1 MDLFAEIYDLV
12 LDALGSMQSE
22 NILPKN
28 IDFKNVTVEL
38 PRDSLH
44 GDMSTNAAM
53 VLAKQ
58 ANLKPREIAEILIEK
73 LKSDT
78 RISTIEVAGPGF
90 LNLTLKKAIWL
101 DLIPQIIRLKSDFGK
116 SLIGGNKKV
125 NIEFVSANPTGPL
138 HVGHTRGAVFGDA
151 LANLLDFAGYDVTR
165 EYYIND
171 SGQQII
177 NLAKSVYFRYLELLN
192 KDKILFTD
200 DMYPGEYLIPVA
212 QIIINKYGDRFIG
225 AEDSEWIEIFKK
237 ISIDCMMNLIKKD
250 LLSINISHDVFTSE
264 NSLKLNGY
272 IDKVVNILD
281 KNNMIYEGVLEAP
294 KGLKKED
301 WESRP
306 QLLFKSTLHGDD
318 TDRPLKKSDNS
329 WTYFAADAAYHYE
342 KYIRKF
348 TSIINI
354 WGADHGGYVKR
365 IEGIVKSIS
374 ESSIKFNVKLCQLV
388 NLSDNGK
395 PVKMSKRAGNF
406 ITMKSVVNSVGAD
419 VLRFIMLTRKN
430 DAPLDFDMLKV
441 KEQSKDN
448 PVYYVQY
455 ANIRINSL
463 YKKAI
468 NIGIDLN
475 SDLKNINFS
484 LLKEPSELSL
494 IKIISKWPRQVELAA
509 IANEPH
515 RITFYLN
522 DLASAF
528 HYSWSLG
535 NTKSELRYFVEGD
548 INLTLARLSLAKV
561 VKIILFSGL
570 SIIGVKSVEDLSI
583 EQRKNNV

>member
-1 MDLFAEIYDLV
+1 MNIFEDIRKIIINVAISIGVKDN
-12 LDALGSMQSE
+12 
-22 NILPKN
+22 NILNKITAEPPK
-28 IDFKNVTVEL
+28 D
-38 PRDSLH
+38 DSH
-44 GDMSTNAAM
+44 GDIATNIA
-53 VLAKQ
+53 LLSSKF
-58 ANLKPREIAEILIEK
+58 LKKNPKEIAIDIVAIIIKNKFINEAKI
-73 LKSDT
+73 
-78 RISTIEVAGPGF
+78 AGPGF
-90 LNLTLKKAIWL
+90 INLSLDKAIFYKCCQNV
-101 DLIPQIIRLKSDFGK
+101 LIHKYQYGK
-116 SLIGGNKKV
+116 SNYGKLEKV
-125 NIEFVSANPTGPL
+125 NIEYVSANPTGPM
-138 HVGHTRGAVFGDA
+138 HIGHARGAVFGDS
-151 LANLLDFAGYDVTR
+151 LANLLEYVGYDITR

-192 KDKILFTD
+192 KDKILFTE

-212 QIIINKYGDRFIG
+212 QIIIKKYGDKFLKV
-225 AEDSEWIEIFKK
+225 EESEWIEIFKK
-237 ISIDCMMNLIKKD
+237 ISIDCMMNLIKED

-264 NSLKLNGY
+264 NSLKSNGY

-281 KNNMIYEGVLEAP
+281 NNNMIYEGVLEAP

-318 TDRPLKKSDNS
+318 LDRPLKKSDNS

-430 DAPLDFDMLKV
+430 DAPLDFDILKV

-475 SDLKNINFS
+475 SDLEDINFS
-484 LLKEPSELSL
+484 LLKESSELNL

>member
-1 MDLFAEIYDLV
+1 MNIFEDIREVIINVAISIGVEDINLLSKITAEP
-12 LDALGSMQSE
+12 
-22 NILPKN
+22 PK
-28 IDFKNVTVEL
+28 DE
-38 PRDSLH
+38 SY
-44 GDMSTNAAM
+44 GDISTNIA
-53 VLAKQ
+53 LLSSKF
-58 ANLKPREIAEILIEK
+58 LKKNPKEIAMDVVVLIK
-73 LKSDT
+73 KNKFINDAK
-78 RISTIEVAGPGF
+78 IAGPGF
-90 LNLTLKKAIWL
+90 INLYLDKAIFYECCKNVL
-101 DLIPQIIRLKSDFGK
+101 TYKYEYGK
-116 SLIGGNKKV
+116 SNYGNSEKV
-125 NIEFVSANPTGPL
+125 NIEYVSANPTGPM
-138 HVGHTRGAVFGDA
+138 HIGHARGAVFGDS
-151 LANLLDFAGYDVTR
+151 LANLLEYVGYDITR

-177 NLAKSVYFRYLELLN
+177 NLAKSVYLRYLELLN
-192 KDKILFTD
+192 NKKILFTG

-212 QIIINKYGDRFIG
+212 QDIINNYGEKFIE
-225 AEDSEWIEIFKK
+225 AEENEWLETFKK
-237 ISIDCMMNLIKKD
+237 ISINSMMNLIRED

-264 NSLKLNGY
+264 NFLKSNGY
-272 IDKVVNILD
+272 IEKVVNILD
-281 KNNMIYEGVLEAP
+281 KNNMIYEGVLDPP
-294 KGLKKED
+294 KGLKKKD

-306 QLLFKSTLHGDD
+306 QLLFKSTSYGDD
-318 TDRPLKKSDNS
+318 LDRPLKKSDNS

-342 KYIRKF
+342 KYLRKF
-348 TSIINI
+348 SSIINV

-365 IEGIVKSIS
+365 IEGIIKSFS
-374 ESSIKFNVKLCQLV
+374 QSNIKFDVKLCQLV
-388 NLSDNGK
+388 NLSNDGK

-406 ITMKSVVNSVGAD
+406 ITMKSVVDSVGAD

-468 NIGIDLN
+468 NLGIDLN
-475 SDLKNINFS
+475 NNTDNIDFS
-484 LLKEPSELSL
+484 LLSKPSELSL
-494 IKIISKWPRQVELAA
+494 IKIISKWPRQVEAAA
-509 IANEPH
+509 ISNEPH

-535 NTKSELRYFVEGD
+535 NTTPDLRYIIED
-548 INLTLARLSLAKV
+548 DLKLTQARLSLAKI

-570 SIIGVKSVEDLSI
+570 SIIGVKSVEAAPEEPRAI
-583 EQRKNNV
+583 NV

>member
-1 MDLFAEIYDLV
+1 MNIFEDIRKIIINVAISIGVKDN
-12 LDALGSMQSE
+12 
-22 NILPKN
+22 NILNKITAEPPK
-28 IDFKNVTVEL
+28 D
-38 PRDSLH
+38 DSH
-44 GDMSTNAAM
+44 GDIATNIA
-53 VLAKQ
+53 LLSSKF
-58 ANLKPREIAEILIEK
+58 LKKNPKEIAIDIVAIIINNKFINEAKI
-73 LKSDT
+73 
-78 RISTIEVAGPGF
+78 AGPGF
-90 LNLTLKKAIWL
+90 INLSLDKAIFYKCCQNV
-101 DLIPQIIRLKSDFGK
+101 LIHKYQYGK
-116 SLIGGNKKV
+116 SNYGKLEKV
-125 NIEFVSANPTGPL
+125 NIEYVSANPTGPM
-138 HVGHTRGAVFGDA
+138 HIGHARGAVFGDS
-151 LANLLDFAGYDVTR
+151 LANLLEYVGYDITR

-192 KDKILFTD
+192 EDKILFTD

-212 QIIINKYGDRFIG
+212 QIIIKKYGDKFLKV
-225 AEDSEWIEIFKK
+225 EESEWIEIFKK
-237 ISIDCMMNLIKKD
+237 ISIDCMMNLIKED

-264 NSLKLNGY
+264 NSLKSNGY

-281 KNNMIYEGVLEAP
+281 NNNMIYEGVLEAP

-318 TDRPLKKSDNS
+318 LDRPLKKSDNS

-475 SDLKNINFS
+475 SDLEDINFS
-484 LLKEPSELSL
+484 LLKESSELNL

>member
-1 MDLFAEIYDLV
+1 MNIFEDIRKIIINVAISIGVKDN
-12 LDALGSMQSE
+12 
-22 NILPKN
+22 NILNKITAEPPK
-28 IDFKNVTVEL
+28 D
-38 PRDSLH
+38 DSH
-44 GDMSTNAAM
+44 GDIATNIA
-53 VLAKQ
+53 LLSSKF
-58 ANLKPREIAEILIEK
+58 LKKNPKEIAIDIVAIIIKNKFINEAKI
-73 LKSDT
+73 
-78 RISTIEVAGPGF
+78 AGPGF
-90 LNLTLKKAIWL
+90 INLSLDKAIFYKCCQNV
-101 DLIPQIIRLKSDFGK
+101 LIHKYQYGK
-116 SLIGGNKKV
+116 SNYGKLEKV
-125 NIEFVSANPTGPL
+125 NIEYVSANPTGPM
-138 HVGHTRGAVFGDA
+138 HIGHARGAVFGDS
-151 LANLLDFAGYDVTR
+151 LANLLEYVGYDITR

-192 KDKILFTD
+192 KDKILFTE

-212 QIIINKYGDRFIG
+212 QIIIKKYGDKFLKV
-225 AEDSEWIEIFKK
+225 EESEWIEIFKK
-237 ISIDCMMNLIKKD
+237 ISIDCMMNLIKED

-264 NSLKLNGY
+264 NSLKSNGY

-281 KNNMIYEGVLEAP
+281 NNNMIYEGVLEAP

-318 TDRPLKKSDNS
+318 LDRPLKKSDNS

-475 SDLKNINFS
+475 SDLEDINFS
-484 LLKEPSELSL
+484 LLKESSELNL

>member
-1 MDLFAEIYDLV
+1 MNIFEDIREIIINVAISIGIKDT
-12 LDALGSMQSE
+12 
-22 NILPKN
+22 NILNKITAEPPK
-28 IDFKNVTVEL
+28 D
-38 PRDSLH
+38 DSH
-44 GDMSTNAAM
+44 GDIATNIA
-53 VLAKQ
+53 LLSSKFFKKNPQ
-58 ANLKPREIAEILIEK
+58 EIAIDIVAIIVKNKFINEAKI
-73 LKSDT
+73 
-78 RISTIEVAGPGF
+78 AGPGF
-90 LNLTLKKAIWL
+90 INLSLDKAIFYKCCQNV
-101 DLIPQIIRLKSDFGK
+101 LIHKYEYGK
-116 SLIGGNKKV
+116 SNYGKLEKV
-125 NIEFVSANPTGPL
+125 NIEYVSANPTGPM
-138 HVGHTRGAVFGDA
+138 HIGHARGAVFGDS
-151 LANLLDFAGYDVTR
+151 LANLLEYVGYDITR

-212 QIIINKYGDRFIG
+212 QIIINKHGEKFIG
-225 AEDSEWIEIFKK
+225 AEENEWIEIFKK
-237 ISIDCMMNLIKKD
+237 ISIDCMMNLIKED

-264 NSLKLNGY
+264 NSIKSNGY

-281 KNNMIYEGVLEAP
+281 NNNMIYEGVLEAP

-318 TDRPLKKSDNS
+318 LDRPLKKSDNS

-342 KYIRKF
+342 KYLRKF

-365 IEGIVKSIS
+365 IEGIIKSIS

-406 ITMKSVVNSVGAD
+406 ITMKSVVNSVAAD

-475 SDLKNINFS
+475 SDLEDINFS
-484 LLKEPSELSL
+484 LLKEPSELNL

>member
-1 MDLFAEIYDLV
+1 MNIFEDIRKIIVNVAISIGVKDN
-12 LDALGSMQSE
+12 
-22 NILPKN
+22 NILNKITAEPPK
-28 IDFKNVTVEL
+28 D
-38 PRDSLH
+38 DSH
-44 GDMSTNAAM
+44 GDIATNIA
-53 VLAKQ
+53 LLSSKF
-58 ANLKPREIAEILIEK
+58 LKKNPKEIAIDIVAIIINNKFINEAKI
-73 LKSDT
+73 
-78 RISTIEVAGPGF
+78 AGPGF
-90 LNLTLKKAIWL
+90 INLSLDKAIFYKCCQNV
-101 DLIPQIIRLKSDFGK
+101 LIHKYQYGK
-116 SLIGGNKKV
+116 SNYGKLEKV
-125 NIEFVSANPTGPL
+125 NIEYVSANPTGPM
-138 HVGHTRGAVFGDA
+138 HIGHARGAVFGDS
-151 LANLLDFAGYDVTR
+151 LANLLEYVGYDITR

-192 KDKILFTD
+192 EDKILFTD

-212 QIIINKYGDRFIG
+212 QIIIKKYGDKFLKV
-225 AEDSEWIEIFKK
+225 EESEWIEIFKK
-237 ISIDCMMNLIKKD
+237 ISIDCMMNLIKED

-264 NSLKLNGY
+264 NSLKSNGY

-281 KNNMIYEGVLEAP
+281 NNNMIYEGVLEAP

-318 TDRPLKKSDNS
+318 LDRPLKKSDNS

-475 SDLKNINFS
+475 SDLEDINFS
-484 LLKEPSELSL
+484 LLKESSELNL

>member
-1 MDLFAEIYDLV
+1 MNIFEDIREVIINVAISIGVEDI
-12 LDALGSMQSE
+12 
-22 NILPKN
+22 NILNKITAEPPKEESYGDIATN
-28 IDFKNVTVEL
+28 IALLSSKVLKKN
-38 PRDSLH
+38 P
-44 GDMSTNAAM
+44 
-53 VLAKQ
+53 K
-58 ANLKPREIAEILIEK
+58 EIAMDIVVLIKKNKFINEAK
-73 LKSDT
+73 
-78 RISTIEVAGPGF
+78 IAGPGF
-90 LNLTLKKAIWL
+90 INLYLDKAIFYECCQYVL
-101 DLIPQIIRLKSDFGK
+101 THKYKYGK
-116 SLIGGNKKV
+116 SNYGNSEKV
-125 NIEFVSANPTGPL
+125 NIEYVSANPTGPM
-138 HVGHTRGAVFGDA
+138 HIGHARGAVFGDS
-151 LANLLDFAGYDVTR
+151 LANLLEYVGYDITR

-177 NLAKSVYFRYLELLN
+177 NLAKSVYIRYLELLN
-192 KDKILFTD
+192 NKKIPFTI

-212 QIIINKYGDRFIG
+212 QNIINRYGDKFIE
-225 AEDSEWIEIFKK
+225 ADENVWLEVFKK
-237 ISIDCMMNLIKKD
+237 NSISAMMKLIRED

-264 NSLKLNGY
+264 NFLKTNGY
-272 IDKVVNILD
+272 IEKVVNILD
-281 KNNMIYEGVLEAP
+281 KNNMIYEGVLDPP

-306 QLLFKSTLHGDD
+306 QLLFKSTSYGDD
-318 TDRPLKKSDNS
+318 LDRPLKKADNS

-342 KYIRKF
+342 KYLRKF
-348 TSIINI
+348 SSIINI

-365 IEGIVKSIS
+365 IEGIIKSFS
-374 ESSIKFNVKLCQLV
+374 QSNIKFDVKLCQLV
-388 NLSDNGK
+388 NLSNDGK

-430 DAPLDFDMLKV
+430 DASLDFDMLKV
-441 KEQSKDN
+441 KEHSKDN

-468 NIGIDLN
+468 KIGIDLN
-475 SDLKNINFS
+475 INTLNVDFS
-484 LLKEPSELSL
+484 LLSNPSELIL
-494 IKIISKWPRQVELAA
+494 IKMISKWPRQVEAAA

-535 NTKSELRYFVEGD
+535 NTKSELRYIIETD
-548 INLTLARLSLAKV
+548 INLTIARLSLAKI

-570 SIIGVKSVEDLSI
+570 SIIGVKSVEDLSLEKI
-583 EQRKNNV
+583 LTNV

>member
-1 MDLFAEIYDLV
+1 MNIFEDIREIIINVAISIGIKDT
-12 LDALGSMQSE
+12 
-22 NILPKN
+22 NILNKITAEPPKDDSNGDIATN
-28 IDFKNVTVEL
+28 IALLSSKFLKKN
-38 PRDSLH
+38 P
-44 GDMSTNAAM
+44 
-53 VLAKQ
+53 K
-58 ANLKPREIAEILIEK
+58 EIAIDVVAIIIKNKFINEAKI
-73 LKSDT
+73 
-78 RISTIEVAGPGF
+78 AGPGF
-90 LNLTLKKAIWL
+90 INLSLDQAIFYKCCQNV
-101 DLIPQIIRLKSDFGK
+101 LIHKHEYGK
-116 SLIGGNKKV
+116 SNYGKLEKV
-125 NIEFVSANPTGPL
+125 NIEYVSANPTGPM
-138 HVGHTRGAVFGDA
+138 HIGHARGAVFGDS
-151 LANLLDFAGYDVTR
+151 LANLLEYVGYDITR

-177 NLAKSVYFRYLELLN
+177 NLARSVYFRYLELLN

-306 QLLFKSTLHGDD
+306 QLLFKSTLYGDD

-342 KYIRKF
+342 KYLRKF

-365 IEGIVKSIS
+365 IEGIIKSIS

-570 SIIGVKSVEDLSI
+570 SIIGVKSVEGSPI

>member
-1 MDLFAEIYDLV
+1 MNIFEDIRKIIINVAISIGVKDN
-12 LDALGSMQSE
+12 
-22 NILPKN
+22 NILNKITAEPPK
-28 IDFKNVTVEL
+28 D
-38 PRDSLH
+38 DSH
-44 GDMSTNAAM
+44 GDIATNIA
-53 VLAKQ
+53 LLSSKF
-58 ANLKPREIAEILIEK
+58 LKKNPKEIAIDIVAIIINNKFINEAKI
-73 LKSDT
+73 
-78 RISTIEVAGPGF
+78 AGPGF
-90 LNLTLKKAIWL
+90 INLSLDKAIFYKCCQNV
-101 DLIPQIIRLKSDFGK
+101 LIHKYQYGK
-116 SLIGGNKKV
+116 SNYGKLEKV
-125 NIEFVSANPTGPL
+125 NIEYVSANPTGPM
-138 HVGHTRGAVFGDA
+138 HIGHARGAVFGDS
-151 LANLLDFAGYDVTR
+151 LANLLEYVGYDITR

-212 QIIINKYGDRFIG
+212 QIIIKKYGDKFLKV
-225 AEDSEWIEIFKK
+225 EESEWIEIFKK
-237 ISIDCMMNLIKKD
+237 ISIDCMMNLIKED

-264 NSLKLNGY
+264 NSLKSNGY

-281 KNNMIYEGVLEAP
+281 NNNMIYEGVLEAP

-318 TDRPLKKSDNS
+318 LDRPLKKSDNS

-475 SDLKNINFS
+475 SDLEDINFS
-484 LLKEPSELSL
+484 LLKESSELNL

>member
-1 MDLFAEIYDLV
+1 MNIFEDIREIIINVAISIGIKDT
-12 LDALGSMQSE
+12 
-22 NILPKN
+22 NILNKITAEPPKDDSNGDIATN
-28 IDFKNVTVEL
+28 IALLSSKFLKKN
-38 PRDSLH
+38 P
-44 GDMSTNAAM
+44 
-53 VLAKQ
+53 K
-58 ANLKPREIAEILIEK
+58 EIAIDIVAIIIKNKFINEAKI
-73 LKSDT
+73 
-78 RISTIEVAGPGF
+78 AGPGF
-90 LNLTLKKAIWL
+90 INLSLDKAIFYKCCQNV
-101 DLIPQIIRLKSDFGK
+101 LIHKYEYGK
-116 SLIGGNKKV
+116 SNYGKLEKV
-125 NIEFVSANPTGPL
+125 NIEYVSANPTGPM
-138 HVGHTRGAVFGDA
+138 HIGHARGAVFGDS
-151 LANLLDFAGYDVTR
+151 LANLLEYVGYDITR

-342 KYIRKF
+342 KYLRKF

-365 IEGIVKSIS
+365 IEGIIKSIS

-570 SIIGVKSVEDLSI
+570 SIIGVKSVEGSPI

>member
-1 MDLFAEIYDLV
+1 MNIFEDIRNIIINVAISIGVKDN
-12 LDALGSMQSE
+12 
-22 NILPKN
+22 NILNKITAEPPK
-28 IDFKNVTVEL
+28 D
-38 PRDSLH
+38 DSH
-44 GDMSTNAAM
+44 GDIATNIA
-53 VLAKQ
+53 LLSSKF
-58 ANLKPREIAEILIEK
+58 LKKNPKEIAIDIVAIIIKNKFINEAKI
-73 LKSDT
+73 
-78 RISTIEVAGPGF
+78 AGPGF
-90 LNLTLKKAIWL
+90 INLSLDKAIFYKCCQNV
-101 DLIPQIIRLKSDFGK
+101 LIHKYQYGK
-116 SLIGGNKKV
+116 SNYGKLEKV
-125 NIEFVSANPTGPL
+125 NIEYVSANPTGPM
-138 HVGHTRGAVFGDA
+138 HIGHARGAVFGDS
-151 LANLLDFAGYDVTR
+151 LANLLEYVGYDITR

-192 KDKILFTD
+192 KDKILFTE

-212 QIIINKYGDRFIG
+212 QIIIKKYGDKFLKV
-225 AEDSEWIEIFKK
+225 EESEWIEIFKK
-237 ISIDCMMNLIKKD
+237 ISIDCMMNLIKED

-264 NSLKLNGY
+264 NSLKSNGY

-281 KNNMIYEGVLEAP
+281 NNNMIYEGVLEAP

-318 TDRPLKKSDNS
+318 LDRPLKKSDNS

-475 SDLKNINFS
+475 SDLEDINFS
-484 LLKEPSELSL
+484 LLKESSELNL